1 MRKGVISV
9 GALIIFVAIV
19 FAIFTIYG
27 IVMMKANP
35 PIRPA
40 SAYFV
45 SCTVLFEN
53 NTTSGGTYYHN
64 YTIAI
69 NVVNGGGV
77 HLLLRS
83 LIIGMRPPDLEHQAM
98 VRVNGTDI
106 NPWPGAQGQVGEASY
121 RIVVNETGT
130 TGFVEA
136 EEGYFLPQGGTGR
149 LVLDIMTWSDAEDPD
164 VFPEG
169 TVIYGYLV
177 FDCFTVQFSFV
188 G

>member
-35 PIRPA
+35 PVRPA

-45 SCTVLFEN
+45 GCRVLLNFNE
-53 NTTSGGTYYHN
+53 SAGGTYYHN
-64 YTIAI
+64 YTISI
-69 NVVNGGGV
+69 TVVNGGSV

-83 LIIGMRPPDLEHQAM
+83 LVIGVQPPEFEHQAM
-98 VRVNGTDI
+98 VRVNDTDL
-106 NPWPGAQGQVGEASY
+106 NSWPGYHGSIENY
-121 RIVVNETGT
+121 DFRIVVNETAT
-130 TGFVEA
+130 TGLVLT
-136 EEGYFLPQGGTGR
+136 EEGYFLPQGATGR
-149 LVLDIMTWSDAEDPD
+149 LVLDVLAWSDAGDPAL
-164 VFPEG
+164 FPSGE
-169 TVIYGYLV
+169 VIYGYLI
-177 FDCFTVQFSFV
+177 FDSYTIQFSFV